1 MPDEKPSDRL
11 NDTPLPIPP
20 LHLRRHVSHTREHKK
35 RYAPAQPEHTPRF
48 TYLLSELLQQSVELL
63 LQHCLCCGTY
73 ELINELAVLEE
84 EQGRDSAHTVV

>member
-1 MPDEKPSDRL
+1 MVIQIYYMSSGFLLFIHNFSLQISEEP
-11 NDTPLPIPP
+11 
-20 LHLRRHVSHTREHKK
+20 KK